1 MRHQMAVYVYFLC
14 NLLIS
19 SYLLLF
25 HNNIFIQNIEKTFFK
40 YNISLL
46 RYNNCK
52 YFLSIMKVSLI
63 KRQMYELSIY
73 ILNMLVLI
81 QSFVNCM
88 QTKWL

>member
-25 HNNIFIQNIEKTFFK
+25 RNNIFIQNVEETFFK

-52 YFLSIMKVSLI
+52 YFLSIMKISPI

-81 QSFVNCM
+81 QSFVSFM